1 MVCVL
6 NEDSFTPLIPEEPA
20 MSHLTFD
27 RRDWKFIMHE
37 QHRYDRLLDIP
48 RFAEFDMDTFD
59 AIVDEG
65 AKFAEERVAPLN
77 GPGDV
82 EGCTLVDGRV
92 QTPSGYAKVWSEM
105 RGQGWN
111 GAAHSPEFGG
121 QGLPYSI
128 VAIFHE
134 ALGAACTAFSMYSG
148 LTSGAGHLIETFGS
162 DELKNTWVERMY
174 TGEFGGT
181 MCLTEPNAGTSVGDG
196 ATSATPQD
204 DGTYRIDGAK
214 IYISG
219 GDADFYDNVVHMV
232 LARVK
237 GDAPGTKG
245 LSLFVV
251 PRQLLNEDGSVGEW
265 NNVTCTGLE
274 HKLGI
279 NGSATCQL
287 AFGAD
292 GPTTGWL
299 IGEQSQGMRYM
310 FQMMNEARI
319 ECGLQGVSIANAAYQ
334 QALAYAKERVQ
345 GPDLDDLKGTS
356 VEIIR
361 HPDVRR
367 NLMLMKSYAEG
378 TRALI
383 ARAALYADFAHYNDD
398 ERSENLLEMMTPIV
412 KAYSTDKGFK
422 VAELAI
428 QVFGG
433 YGYTRDYPV
442 EQYLRDVK
450 IASIYEG
457 TNGVQALDLVGRKMR
472 MKGGAVFME
481 YVQDLARFISRLD
494 EHEELA
500 GLKETMQR
508 AQGALGEVAFFISG
522 TAKGNLKQAML
533 QATPFLEL
541 FGDVM
546 VGHQL
551 AEQAHVALTKLKE
564 LVGTGTPTREQR
576 EADRDVAFYAGKVDT
591 AKFFAAEVLVQ
602 APGKA
607 KSMSTGESAALDMVW

>member
-1 MVCVL
+1 
-6 NEDSFTPLIPEEPA
+6 

-37 QHRYDRLLDIP
+37 QHGYERLLEIP
-48 RFAEFDMDTFD
+48 RFADFDMEIFD
-59 AIVDEG
+59 AIVEEG
-65 AKFAEERVAPLN
+65 AKFAEEVVAPVN
-77 GPGDV
+77 GPGDL
-82 EGCTLVDGRV
+82 EGCKLVDGRV
-92 QTPSGYAKVWSEM
+92 KTPDCYAKAWKAM
-105 RGQGWN
+105 RAQGWN

-121 QGLPYSI
+121 QGLPYAI

-134 ALGAACTAFSMYSG
+134 ALGGASTAFSMYSG

-162 DELKNTWVERMY
+162 DELKQTWVERMY
-174 TGEFGGT
+174 SGEFGGT
-181 MCLTEPNAGTSVGDG
+181 MCLTEPGAGTAVGDG
-196 ATSATPQD
+196 LTSATPRE
-204 DGTYRIDGAK
+204 DGSYSIEGNK

-237 GDAPGTKG
+237 GDAAGTRG

-251 PRQLLNEDGSVGEW
+251 PRQLLNEDGSPGEW

-287 AFGAD
+287 SFGAD
-292 GPTTGWL
+292 GPTQGWL

-334 QALAYAKERVQ
+334 QALAYAKDRVQ
-345 GPDLDDLKGTS
+345 GPDLEDLKGSS
-356 VEIIR
+356 VPIIQ

-367 NLMLMKSYAEG
+367 NLMIMKAYAEG

-383 ARAALYADFAHYNDD
+383 ARAALYADFAHYNGD

-422 VAELAI
+422 VAELAV

-457 TNGVQALDLVGRKMR
+457 TNGIQALDLVGRKMR

-481 YVQDLARFISRLD
+481 YVQDLARFIGLLD
-494 EHEELA
+494 EHEELS
-500 GLKETMQR
+500 GLKSALQR

-522 TAKGNLKQAML
+522 TAKGDIKQAML

-551 AEQAHVALTKLKE
+551 AEQAHVALTKLKAT
-564 LVGTGTPTREQR
+564 VGSGSPTREQR

-591 AKFFAAEVLVQ
+591 AKFFAAEVLMH
-602 APGKA
+602 APAKA
-607 KSMSTGESAALDMVW
+607 KSMTSGEAAALTMVW